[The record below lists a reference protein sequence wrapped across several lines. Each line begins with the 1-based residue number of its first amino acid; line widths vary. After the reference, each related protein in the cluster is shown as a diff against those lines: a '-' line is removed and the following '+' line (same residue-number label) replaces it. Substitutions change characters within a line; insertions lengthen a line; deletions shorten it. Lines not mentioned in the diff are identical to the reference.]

1 MRKIRTILQLI
12 INVGIGIFCGL
23 LWSQQFQLR
32 HVETTHESANELSRR
47 AIRLTRSFDSMQE
60 QVHKLQSD
68 QQLQSK
74 SVSADETDV
83 ATTMHIQDFDHTHHT
98 HDHNSSIAIVLQHQV
113 NLQAE
118 FQDLL
123 RKRQFPLDCS
133 HERILLTFDT
143 EKPADG
149 FARELQD
156 MNRLLQV
163 AVATKRTLVVREGWK
178 SAYQPPSCMLN
189 TSWTC
194 LWQPLS
200 SCSSSSIGGGPE
212 FQNANQ
218 SSSLAIDTSLDNTP
232 YFDTYLYGPTRVLSG
247 RKWPWG
253 RYAFSDV
260 IPHWE
265 RVMGRFWIRAQT
277 AHFLWQP
284 NDWLREQVE
293 LRLLQPPPEGPHQH
307 HQRYIGMH
315 IRFTD
320 NRQALAREFGRDA
333 TVTRN
338 FRTFMDHAAQ
348 IRLQHNVSVI
358 YLSTDNDQMIEQ
370 TKRRI
375 YRKKWTFL
383 IQDEVQR
390 GTSKRHLWFEEGRNV
405 AAVAIAT
412 DLEVLRRADFLI
424 GSHQSNVYRL
434 ACQLNSAYHTGR
446 YPLAMDRHRSVDVE
460 WFEDP

>member
-98 HDHNSSIAIVLQHQV
+98 HDHNSSIAIVLQHQI

-123 RKRQFPLDCS
+123 RKRQFPMDCS

-178 SAYQPPSCMLN
+178 SAYQPPSCALN

-200 SCSSSSIGGGPE
+200 SCSSSSIAGGPE

-232 YFDTYLYGPTRVLSG
+232 YFDTYLYGPTRVQSG

-253 RYAFSDV
+253 
-260 IPHWE
+260 
-265 RVMGRFWIRAQT
+265 
-277 AHFLWQP
+277 L
-284 NDWLREQVE
+284 
-293 LRLLQPPPEGPHQH
+293 
-307 HQRYIGMH
+307 
-315 IRFTD
+315 
-320 NRQALAREFGRDA
+320 
-333 TVTRN
+333 
-338 FRTFMDHAAQ
+338 
-348 IRLQHNVSVI
+348 
-358 YLSTDNDQMIEQ
+358 
-370 TKRRI
+370 
-375 YRKKWTFL
+375 
-383 IQDEVQR
+383 
-390 GTSKRHLWFEEGRNV
+390 
-405 AAVAIAT
+405 
-412 DLEVLRRADFLI
+412 
-424 GSHQSNVYRL
+424 
-434 ACQLNSAYHTGR
+434 
-446 YPLAMDRHRSVDVE
+446 
-460 WFEDP
+460 